1 VSTPAP
7 GLIEPLSP
15 APPPR
20 ADTVAT
26 RRSVLPL
33 LAMVVFLAFGL
44 LGAIAADEPLLA
56 IAMPLLGAFIFV
68 AYRFP
73 LRITATALLLAGCF
87 FEGLQGNL
95 AYDWSPPFM
104 GVARLVMANLNSV
117 TGIGILRLPLLDLMT
132 LVLWALSAMRR
143 DEPGF
148 MSRTGIVRP
157 LKLALLAS
165 ALAVLGLDMLGT
177 VQGGDFNESL
187 WQLRQTLL
195 YPLRTL
201 VLLRAFDA
209 TVRDIR
215 MVMRGLIF
223 IAVVKSLIGIYFIHF
238 VVRPIGGD
246 VEFTTSHSD
255 SMLFVPVLAWYF
267 NELIERFNPR
277 TLFRGMFWVP
287 IVTYGMICNDR
298 RLAYVSLA
306 IAVLISLILAPNTRF
321 KVALLRTVGFGL
333 PVFIPYVLLGWDSTG
348 GALFGP
354 ARLARSIIAGDPAQ
368 AGHADYRDVENVNVL
383 YSWSQ
388 NPIVPSGFGHKMLQ
402 LFPLPDISSA
412 MPMWQFHPHNQYLW
426 FFAIGGPVGFT
437 LMILPQALTLYL
449 YARTYRFA
457 TEPTA
462 RAWCLT
468 GMAIIAAFYAQMY
481 GDMGT
486 LSFTP
491 SWMAA
496 LAAAMA
502 GKLAVRTGAWPS
514 AKRAVPAPASQER
527 VPHDE

>member
-1 VSTPAP
+1 MSTPAP
-7 GLIEPLSP
+7 GLAAPLEPMP
-15 APPPR
+15 APR

-33 LAMVVFLAFGL
+33 LAIVVFLAFGL
-44 LGAIAADEPLLA
+44 IGAIAVDQPLLA
-56 IAMPLLGAFIFV
+56 IALPLVGAFIFV

-73 LRITATALLLAGCF
+73 LRITATGLLLAGCF

-95 AYDWSPPFM
+95 AYDWPPPFM
-104 GVARLVMANLNSV
+104 GLARLFMANLNAV
-117 TGIGILRLPLLDLMT
+117 TGIGILRLPLLDLLT
-132 LVLWALSAMRR
+132 LVLWALSAIRR

-148 MSRTGIVRP
+148 VSRTGIVRP
-157 LKLALLAS
+157 LNVALLVS
-165 ALAVLGLDMLGT
+165 AGAVIGLDMLGT

-195 YPLRTL
+195 FPLRAL
-201 VLLRAFDA
+201 VLMRAFDA

-215 MVMRGLIF
+215 LVMRGLIF
-223 IAVVKSLIGIYFIHF
+223 IAVVKSIIGIYFIHF

-267 NELIERFNPR
+267 NELIEHFSPR
-277 TLFRGMFWVP
+277 TLFKGMLWVP

-306 IAVLISLILAPNTRF
+306 VAVLITLVLAPKTRF
-321 KVALLRTVGFGL
+321 KVALLRTAGFGL
-333 PVFIPYVLLGWDSTG
+333 PLFIPYLLIGWDSSG
-348 GALFGP
+348 FLFGP
-354 ARLARSIIAGDPAQ
+354 ARLARSILAGDPAQ
-368 AGHADYRDVENVNVL
+368 AGHPDYRDVENVNVL

-388 NPIVPSGFGHKMLQ
+388 NALIPSGFGHKMTQ

-412 MPMWQFHPHNQYLW
+412 MPTWQFHPHNQYLW
-426 FFAIGGPVGFT
+426 FFCIGGPIGFT
-437 LMILPQALTLYL
+437 LMLLPQVVTLFL

-457 TEPTA
+457 IEPAA
-462 RAWCLT
+462 RSWCLT
-468 GMAIIAAFYAQMY
+468 GMAIIAGFYAQMY

-496 LAAAMA
+496 LATAMA
-502 GKLAVRTGAWPS
+502 AKLAIRTGAWPP
-514 AKRAVPAPASQER
+514 ARRPAPLSAA
-527 VPHDE
+527 